1 MTVTPPPPSPHTM
14 SDLWGCN
21 IGDPS
26 AGISNL
32 LKLFRFISFLH
43 YSVVFSFTS
52 LALSSFLFFLLILFS
67 SSLLPF
73 LFISFPFVHYLLPF
87 LYFIPL
93 SPFLYFFLFSK
104 LARNSADRNAIPNPR
119 RPHLLTES
127 GCRIEETEPKRLSDR
142 QSPSSSLR
150 RTE

>member
-1 MTVTPPPPSPHTM
+1 MTVTPPPPTLCLTSGVVTLVIRARESSIFLSF
-14 SDLWGCN
+14 SDLFHSC
-21 IGDPS
+21 I
-26 AGISNL
+26 IL
-32 LKLFRFISFLH
+32 LF
-43 YSVVFSFTS
+43 FSFTS
-52 LALSSFLFFLLILFS
+52 LALSSFLFFLFIFFS

-87 LYFIPL
+87 LSFIPL

-127 GCRIEETEPKRLSDR
+127 GCRIEETEEPKRLSDR